1 MNTCLPET
9 SAPETAIKQQPVNYA
24 EFMNSIGIGN
34 FKDMET
40 SGEAHFLRTV
50 LPHFQSPVVF
60 DVGANE
66 GEYTQAVLSIS
77 ADAQVIAFEPHP
89 QTFERLK
96 GQHSSNSRVACL
108 NFALGDKAG
117 TAEIFDYCQAS
128 GTQHASLYR
137 EIIADLHNGQPASH
151 QVEVRTVDDIVSQC
165 QIPRIDLLKIDVE
178 GHELAVLKGAE
189 KTIRSGVVGIIQF
202 EFNEMNV
209 VSRTYFKDF
218 WDFLPE
224 YNFYRLLPGGEIPLT
239 TYSAVFCEVF
249 GYQNIVCLR
258 KPA

>member
-1 MNTCLPET
+1 MNSCPPET
-9 SAPETAIKQQPVNYA
+9 SSPEAVNSGQKVSYVD
-24 EFMNSIGIGN
+24 FMHSIGIGN

-40 SGEAHFLRTV
+40 SGEARFLRTV

-66 GEYTQAVLSIS
+66 GEYTEEVLRVS
-77 ADAQVIAFEPHP
+77 AEAQVVAFEPHP
-89 QTFERLK
+89 KTFARLK
-96 GQHSSNSRVACL
+96 ERQNNDRVACL
-108 NFALGDKAG
+108 NCALGEQAG
-117 TAEIFDYCQAS
+117 MSEIFDYSQGD

-137 EIIADLHNGQPASH
+137 EIITDIHKGQPASYKI
-151 QVEVRTVDDIVSQC
+151 EVKTVDDIVSQC

-189 KTIRSGVVGIIQF
+189 KTIRSGIVGMIQF

-224 YNFYRLLPGGEIPLT
+224 YNFYRLLPTGEIPLT

-249 GYQNIVCLR
+249 GFQNIVCLR
-258 KPA
+258 KSE